1 MAEKAIRGRWSPHGR
16 RNAAGGFAS
25 SYSGSPFAILRA
37 HYTEWPGLWLSV
49 GSKLSRRPVA
59 TVAVMSKPM
68 PAMSPMPPAWSAG
81 CSLVISLPVDLIIA
95 NAGMGGT
102 PVLVENAGE
111 TDAARRI
118 ISVNTLGV
126 INTVTPLLPRL
137 IGRRAGQI
145 AIVSSLSA
153 FVGIPVAPAYSASKA
168 QPASMG
174 MHFAGYWRRT
184 AFASRPYTRAS
195 LIRR

>member
-1 MAEKAIRGRWSPHGR
+1 MPKHVVITGANGGIGAALAKVYAVPGTRLSLLARDLGRLEIVSTACRDRGCDVEAHAGDVTD
-16 RNAAGGFAS
+16 AAGMERWLFACD
-25 SYSGSPFAILRA
+25 
-37 HYTEWPGLWLSV
+37 SV
-49 GSKLSRRPVA
+49 V
-59 TVAVMSKPM
+59 
-68 PAMSPMPPAWSAG
+68 
-81 CSLVISLPVDLIIA
+81 PVDLIIA

-168 QPASMG
+168 AAG
-174 MHFAGYWRRT
+174 VYGDAFAGYWRHT